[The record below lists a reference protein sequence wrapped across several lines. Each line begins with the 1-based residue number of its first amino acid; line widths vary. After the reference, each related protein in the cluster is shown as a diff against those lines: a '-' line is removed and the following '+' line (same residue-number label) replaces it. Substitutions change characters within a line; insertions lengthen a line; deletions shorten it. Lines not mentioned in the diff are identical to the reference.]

1 MSNEIKVVIADDH
14 PIFRNGL
21 KQILE
26 LDDRIRII
34 GEADN
39 GAKALEMILELK
51 PDVAVLDIDMPKKTG
66 LEVLKELKDSTEAKI
81 IFLTMYAEED
91 IFEEAMN
98 LGIKGFVLKDSAV
111 NDILDCIFSVVED
124 KYYISP
130 SVSNFLINRRK
141 KLNELRNNNPRLE
154 SLTIAEKK
162 ILKYI
167 AENKTS
173 KDIAE
178 ILFISYRT
186 IENHRANISNKLNL
200 KGSHSLVKFAIENKT
215 LLNELC

>member
-1 MSNEIKVVIADDH
+1 MSNEVKVVIADDH

-26 LDDRIRII
+26 LDDRIKII

-39 GAKALEMILELK
+39 GAKALELILELK

-215 LLNELC
+215 LLNELN

>member
-1 MSNEIKVVIADDH
+1 MSNQIKIVIADDH

-21 KQILE
+21 KQIIE
-26 LDDRIRII
+26 YEDRIKII

-39 GAKALEMILELK
+39 GAKALELIKDLN

-66 LEVLKELKDSTEAKI
+66 LEVLRELKDSDVRI

-91 IFEEAMN
+91 IFDEAMN

-111 NDILDCIFSVVED
+111 NDIIEGIFSVFED
-124 KYYISP
+124 RYYISP
-130 SVSNFLINRRK
+130 SVSNFLVNRRK
-141 KLNELRNNNPRLE
+141 KLNELRNNNPRLD
-154 SLTIAEKK
+154 SLTLAEKK
-162 ILKYI
+162 VLKYI

-173 KDIAE
+173 KDIAN
-178 ILFISYRT
+178 ILFLSYRT

-200 KGSHSLVKFAIENKT
+200 KGSHSLVKFAIENKV
-215 LLNELC
+215 LLNEM

>member
-26 LDDRIRII
+26 LDDRIKII

-39 GAKALEMILELK
+39 GAKALELILELK

-215 LLNELC
+215 LLNELN

>member
-1 MSNEIKVVIADDH
+1 MDKEIKIVIADDH

-21 KQILE
+21 KQII
-26 LDDRIRII
+26 DFDKRIKII

-39 GAKALEMILELK
+39 GQKALELINELK
-51 PDVAVLDIDMPKKTG
+51 PDVAILDIDMPKKTG
-66 LEVLKELKDSTEAKI
+66 LEVLKELKDSEVKI

-98 LGIKGFVLKDSAV
+98 HGIKGFVLKDSAV
-111 NDILDCIFSVVED
+111 SDIVDCIFSVHED

-130 SVSNFLINRRK
+130 SVSNFLMNRRK
-141 KLNELRNNNPRLE
+141 KLNELKNNNPLLQN
-154 SLTIAEKK
+154 LTMSEKK

-167 AENKTS
+167 SENKTS
-173 KDIAE
+173 KEIAH

-186 IENHRANISNKLNL
+186 IENHRANISGKLNL
-200 KGSHSLVKFAIENKT
+200 KGSHSLVKFAIENKA
-215 LLNELC
+215 LLSEIS